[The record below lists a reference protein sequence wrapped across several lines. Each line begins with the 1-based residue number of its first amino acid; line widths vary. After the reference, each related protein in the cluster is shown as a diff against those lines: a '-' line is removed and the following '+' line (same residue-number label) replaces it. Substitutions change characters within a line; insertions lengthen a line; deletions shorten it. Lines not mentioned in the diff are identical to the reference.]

1 MRLAAGDTQPPS
13 NSRFNTFWRTL
24 QNMLLFRVVTLHE
37 LHGGQVLRRYSW
49 FIAGLGILFALC
61 GWAWA
66 SEPAPLPPTPAA
78 GPVMRLDVEGIIDPI
93 LARYVER
100 GLVRAHKANAS
111 LVLIVIDTPGGLDP
125 SMRRIT
131 KSLLNASMPTLVYV
145 HPAGARAASAGAFI
159 GMAATYLAL
168 TPGTNIGAA
177 HPVDLQGTK
186 ASAKVTNDAAAYLLG
201 LARQRGR
208 NENVAD
214 RMVRESLSLPAEEAL
229 QQQVAD
235 FTAQRVDDL
244 LRQLG
249 EKNPS
254 LGLASGQTV
263 QNIDLRPTEELLHA
277 LSNPNLT
284 YVLFLL
290 GVYGLLYELASPGA
304 ILPGVAG
311 AICLLLALMG
321 FEALPLSLTGLLL
334 LALGAVL
341 LLLEAFV
348 VSHGILAAGGAVA
361 LILGSFMLFPS
372 DLPSFRLATSVL
384 ATMIGLTVAY
394 VMLFAVVALR
404 LRRRPAISGMESLV
418 GAPGV
423 VTAKTVA
430 GAIVHVAGDDWLVT
444 RDSGELAQGQAVV
457 VEAAEGLRL
466 KVRPQPPEKNS

>member
-1 MRLAAGDTQPPS
+1 MLKPWVRYIAVAG
-13 NSRFNTFWRTL
+13 
-24 QNMLLFRVVTLHE
+24 MLLAQ
-37 LHGGQVLRRYSW
+37 GGQ
-49 FIAGLGILFALC
+49 
-61 GWAWA
+61 AWA
-66 SEPAPLPPTPAA
+66 AETAAPPTPAP

-100 GLVRAHKANAS
+100 GLVRAQKAGAA
-111 LVLIVIDTPGGLDP
+111 LVLIVVDTPGGLDP

-131 KSLLNASMPTLVYV
+131 KSLLNAPMPTVVYV

-177 HPVDLQGTK
+177 HPVDLQGKK
-186 ASAKVTNDAAAYLLG
+186 ASAKVANDAAAYLVS

-208 NENVAD
+208 NEDAAG
-214 RMVRESLSLPAEEAL
+214 RMVNESLSLPAEEAL
-229 QQQVAD
+229 SQRVAD
-235 FTAQRVDDL
+235 FTAPRVEDL
-244 LRQLG
+244 LRQVG
-249 EKNPS
+249 EKVPS
-254 LGLASGQTV
+254 LSQVSSQAV
-263 QNIDLRPTEELLHA
+263 RNIELRPTEELLHA

-321 FEALPLSLTGLLL
+321 FEGLPLSLTGLLL

-341 LLLEAFV
+341 LVLEAFI
-348 VSHGILAAGGAVA
+348 VSHGILASGGAVA

-384 ATMIGLTVAY
+384 ATMIGLTVGY
-394 VMLFAVVALR
+394 VLLFAVVALR
-404 LRRRPAISGMESLV
+404 LRRRPAVSGMESLA
-418 GAPGV
+418 GSRGV
-423 VTAKTVA
+423 VTAKTPA

-444 RDSGELAQGQAVV
+444 RDSGELALNQEVV
-457 VEAAEGLRL
+457 VEAAVGLRL
-466 KVRPQPPEKNS
+466 KVRASENRTIEQ

>member
-1 MRLAAGDTQPPS
+1 
-13 NSRFNTFWRTL
+13 
-24 QNMLLFRVVTLHE
+24 MLRQGNALIL
-37 LHGGQVLRRYSW
+37 S
-49 FIAGLGILFALC
+49 AGILLALC
-61 GWAWA
+61 GGVQAK
-66 SEPAPLPPTPAA
+66 EPAASSPA
-78 GPVMRLDVEGIIDPI
+78 GPATPGPVVRLDVEGIIDPI

-100 GLVRAHKANAS
+100 GLVRAQKADAA
-111 LVLIVIDTPGGLDP
+111 LVLIVLDTPGGLDP
-125 SMRRIT
+125 SMRRIA
-131 KSLLNASMPTLVYV
+131 KSLLNAPMPTVVYV

-177 HPVDLQGTK
+177 HPVDLQGKK
-186 ASAKVTNDAAAYLLG
+186 ASAKIANDAAAYLVG

-208 NENVAD
+208 SEDAAG
-214 RMVRESLSLPAEEAL
+214 RMVHQSLSLPAEEAL
-229 QQQVAD
+229 AQGVAD
-235 FTAQRVDDL
+235 FTSPRVEDL

-249 EKNPS
+249 EKVPA
-254 LGLASGQTV
+254 LGLVSGQTV
-263 QNIDLRPTEELLHA
+263 QNIELRPTEELLHA

-321 FEALPLSLTGLLL
+321 FEGLPLSLTGLLL

-341 LLLEAFV
+341 LVLEAFI
-348 VSHGILAAGGAVA
+348 VSHGILASGGAVA

-384 ATMIGLTVAY
+384 ATMTALTVAY

-418 GAPGV
+418 GSQGV
-423 VTAKTVA
+423 VTAKTPA

-444 RDSGELAQGQAVV
+444 RDSGELALNQKVV
-457 VEAAEGLRL
+457 VEAAIGLRL
-466 KVRPQPPEKNS
+466 KVRASDREQQKGEKP